1 MAWPSVRNPVRT
13 RIRVWASHLPDELVS
28 LSILLLGLL
37 LVGLL
42 TAAILMVPTQSLR
55 LAVGDENGIAIVSGI
70 ILVLGIALVVPMIV
84 IFAYFVDILE
94 GLVGTLCPTCRQR
107 DLEWQCGSWK
117 YGDPP
122 DYQYFA
128 CANCGAK
135 FRQLCGGQGVLT
147 ELERV

>member
-1 MAWPSVRNPVRT
+1 MAWPPVRNPVRT
-13 RIRVWASHLPDELVS
+13 RIRLWASHLPDELVI

-42 TAAILMVPTQSLR
+42 TAAILVVPTQCLR
-55 LAVGDENGIAIVSGI
+55 LAVGDENGIAIISAI
-70 ILVLGIALVVPMIV
+70 ILVLGVALVVPMIV

-94 GLVGTLCPTCRQR
+94 GLVGTLCTSCRQR
-107 DLEWQCGSWK
+107 DLEWQSGSWK